1 LAAAEYHRADF
12 EIDAGLLAIG
22 FLKRVSAGVISHRHY
37 NPLDTKINP
46 SSRAGSSSEDIP
58 TLLLVG
64 GMGTRLRSV
73 LSDKPK
79 PLAPIGGVAFLELLV
94 LQLRSQGLRQLVM
107 CTGFYADQIKE
118 QFADGRKW
126 DVTVDYS
133 EESRPL
139 GTAGAI
145 KLAERFVSQASD
157 FLVMNGDSFLELDLR
172 RLIRFHREHG
182 GLASI
187 AVRQVP
193 DAARYGT
200 VHLDEENRV
209 VGFGEKMG
217 IPEPGVINGGVYVF
231 KRQVFQHIPD
241 EPSSL
246 EKDVLPGLLS
256 EGVFALEQNGLFI
269 DIGTP
274 EDYARA
280 QSLYDSLSHAALSG
294 SHVAS
299 EKHLQR

>member
-1 LAAAEYHRADF
+1 LRR
-12 EIDAGLLAIG
+12 I
-22 FLKRVSAGVISHRHY
+22 SASVLSQSHC
-37 NPLDTKINP
+37 NPLEANINP
-46 SSRAGSSSEDIP
+46 PSRAGSSSEEIP
-58 TLLLVG
+58 VLLLVG

-79 PLAPIGGVAFLELLV
+79 PLAPIGNIAFLELLV
-94 LQLRSQGLRQLVM
+94 LQLRSQGFHQLVM
-107 CTGFYADQIKE
+107 CTGFQADQIKE

-145 KLAERFVSQASD
+145 KLAEHFVAQAAE

-182 GLASI
+182 GSASI
-187 AVRQVP
+187 AVRRVP

-200 VHLDEENRV
+200 VHLDEKNRV
-209 VGFGEKMG
+209 VRFSEKIG
-217 IPEPGVINGGVYVF
+217 IPEPGIINGGIYVF

-246 EKDVLPGLLS
+246 ERDVLPRLLGQ
-256 EGVFALEQNGLFI
+256 GVFALEQNGMFI

-280 QSLYDSLSHAALSG
+280 QSLYESLSQAALSD